1 MPIIM
6 KMKNPLF
13 DAESL
18 YIMLRLAALESFPYP
33 ATHCEADI
41 LLSTYMKKKMNV
53 DFTVE
58 NKESESGLVFSG
70 EVYARY
76 KDIKLTGD
84 KSEYGND
91 RSPVWYV
98 QKIMQWNKEDLSFL
112 YDDINQMKTWLR
124 ENDYLK
130 TDRPTEK
137 FLREKL
143 LVIDR
148 EK

>member
-1 MPIIM
+1 
-6 KMKNPLF
+6 
-13 DAESL
+13 
-18 YIMLRLAALESFPYP
+18 
-33 ATHCEADI
+33 
-41 LLSTYMKKKMNV
+41 
-53 DFTVE
+53 
-58 NKESESGLVFSG
+58 
-70 EVYARY
+70 
-76 KDIKLTGD
+76 
-84 KSEYGND
+84 
-91 RSPVWYV
+91 V
-98 QKIMQWNKEDLSFL
+98 QKIMQWNKEELSFL